1 MEIRAPEAVKEH
13 SVEIPHAPG
22 EVLAAAA
29 HAADL
34 WGAGWERAI
43 DGGRLELPVTAG
55 VRHGVLTGRIKVEAA
70 GAGSR
75 VTFSVDQS
83 RYRLNLPAVVV
94 LAFGALGGIGTT
106 LWPFYP
112 KLLAVAP
119 LAVVLALAAWFLV
132 VARLRSS
139 GPEEFLELVAEMPE
153 DPSASEFADPVRE

>member
-1 MEIRAPEAVKEH
+1 MTAAPEAAKEH
-13 SVEIPHAPG
+13 SVEIPHAPR

-34 WGAGWERAI
+34 WGASWERAI

-55 VRHGVLTGRIKVEAA
+55 VRRGVLTGRIKVEAA

-75 VTFSVDQS
+75 VTFSVDES
-83 RYRLNLPAVVV
+83 RYHLNLPAVVV

-119 LAVVLALAAWFLV
+119 FAVVLALAAWLLV

-139 GPEEFLELVAEMPE
+139 GPEEFLALVSEMPE
-153 DPSASEFADPVRE
+153 DLSEADSSEPATG

>member
-1 MEIRAPEAVKEH
+1 MREH
-13 SVEIPHAPG
+13 SVEIPHEPR

-29 HAADL
+29 RAADL

-55 VRHGVLTGRIKVEAA
+55 VRRGVVAGRVKVEPA

-75 VTFSVDQS
+75 ITFAVDES
-83 RYRLNLPAVVV
+83 RYHLNRPAVAV

-112 KLLAVAP
+112 KLLSFAP
-119 LAVVLALAAWFLV
+119 LAVVLALAAWLLV
-132 VARLRSS
+132 VARLRTS
-139 GPEEFLELVAEMPE
+139 GPEDFLALVAEMPE
-153 DPSASEFADPVRE
+153 DPSAEGLADPFTD